1 MNSDYAVDGIG
12 LFSLIGTEGVVK
24 NLNLKDCVV
33 TSPCRYD
40 AEYGSAGLM
49 AGSCNGTLESVSV
62 EGTVEG
68 GYEVG
73 GVAGQIGGNANSCT
87 ASVTVS
93 GYGEVGAFAG
103 SFCDGVLE
111 DCTASG
117 QVRAVPAQD
126 AAAYDGLPT
135 AIGGFIGFSVQ
146 GTVINASPPS
156 TFQQWSVLTGLV
168 LLSDTF
174 KVSGQKTAFTMNK
187 KHRDGKS
194 LMSIYNTSQG
204 TGQDI
209 RAA

>member
-1 MNSDYAVDGIG
+1 MMPEIPLCGGLTVFFDGQGHTIFGLRLAAEGQDYLMNSDYAVDGIG

-103 SFCDGVLE
+103 SFCDRRMQLHMMDYLPQSVVLS
-111 DCTASG
+111 ASACKE
-117 QVRAVPAQD
+117 Q
-126 AAAYDGLPT
+126 
-135 AIGGFIGFSVQ
+135 
-146 GTVINASPPS
+146 
-156 TFQQWSVLTGLV
+156 
-168 LLSDTF
+168 
-174 KVSGQKTAFTMNK
+174 
-187 KHRDGKS
+187 
-194 LMSIYNTSQG
+194 
-204 TGQDI
+204 
-209 RAA
+209 

>member
-1 MNSDYAVDGIG
+1 M
-12 LFSLIGTEGVVK
+12 
-24 NLNLKDCVV
+24 V

-40 AEYGSAGLM
+40 AEYGSAGLL

-103 SFCDGVLE
+103 SFCYGVLE

-146 GTVINASPPS
+146 GTVINCESSVYIS
-156 TFQQWSVLTGLV
+156 TM
-168 LLSDTF
+168 
-174 KVSGQKTAFTMNK
+174 VSSNWVGAFAGYVQSFRAENCIYDEQKAPGWEVV
-187 KHRDGKS
+187 DVV
-194 LMSIYNTSQG
+194 YNTSPG
-204 TGQDI
+204 DRQDI